1 MTKTASILLVWAA
14 LLMLLGMTVAAS
26 TLLSG
31 AIGLAVGLSI
41 ALVKTGLVSW
51 RYMHLDEQ
59 PGLARL
65 AAFGA
70 AAWLT
75 ILFSLAGSIT
85 LPADGRSFRAKR
97 IVAGITTYS
106 LLKRPDRVP
115 RPSMAWLRAPD
126 STPLKCCNSSI
137 CSQQTLS
144 VTSNGTASSIPV
156 MDQSQA
162 QNEIEMTPRRYS
174 GSICVLRNRA

>member
-75 ILFSLAGSIT
+75 ILFSLAGLDYLT
-85 LPADGRSFRAKR
+85 R
-97 IVAGITTYS
+97 
-106 LLKRPDRVP
+106 
-115 RPSMAWLRAPD
+115 
-126 STPLKCCNSSI
+126 
-137 CSQQTLS
+137 
-144 VTSNGTASSIPV
+144 
-156 MDQSQA
+156 
-162 QNEIEMTPRRYS
+162 
-174 GSICVLRNRA
+174 